1 MLPLLGDMPGREP
14 FHPGCPVSHTRV
26 QGMKGPPWR
35 GKQRP
40 VRLQPVPPPAPPSP
54 RTVSV
59 ALTRAPVSLCLRSPT
74 HASLRPRGLPAQP
87 APAGRCHEQ
96 VRSVPPL
103 WGRRARSDPAAGAA
117 PAEGVKGD
125 PCQAGTEAGEGRSA
139 CGPRPQSAAALWAGR
154 TWAALPARL
163 IIQGPAPAAGSS
175 FQQAAPD
182 RDRRAGGQE
191 RKNHRALLKNGP
203 RFTGLLRRQR
213 WAGQQWDL
221 QAGFADRG
229 AGVGRAGVEASRV
242 HSGA

>member
-1 MLPLLGDMPGREP
+1 MPCLPHAGAGHERPPLEGEAAPSAAPACPPSCPPPEQCRWLSPELLSPSASGAPPTRASDPEVCLPSQLPPGAAT
-14 FHPGCPVSHTRV
+14 S
-26 QGMKGPPWR
+26 
-35 GKQRP
+35 
-40 VRLQPVPPPAPPSP
+40 RLQV
-54 RTVSV
+54 
-59 ALTRAPVSLCLRSPT
+59 
-74 HASLRPRGLPAQP
+74 RP
-87 APAGRCHEQ
+87 
-96 VRSVPPL
+96 VPPL
-103 WGRRARSDPAAGAA
+103 WGRRGRSDPAAGAA

-203 RFTGLLRRQR
+203 RFTGLLRPQR

-242 HSGA
+242 HGGA

>member
-1 MLPLLGDMPGREP
+1 MPGREP

-103 WGRRARSDPAAGAA
+103 WGRRGRSDPAAGAA

-203 RFTGLLRRQR
+203 RFTRLLRPQR